1 MGRTLDIGTR
11 IELVPMDP
19 HFHEITIGL
28 YRQERDGGPV
38 YRVHTY
44 SGRTGP
50 DERIAFVAD
59 AMTVLGGMERAPD
72 GLLRF
77 PCGEPHELACRR
89 VFLEACKLASGS
101 EVDARPLTILDRKS
115 GLNITLS
122 RLGEGAYRV
131 GAEGEG
137 KDGARRI
144 QVVAGGLV
152 KLGEMQSRGPDTVAF
167 SCGYAHDAAVGLLL
181 VRAPNVR
188 AAVREQEMT
197 GSRGVLTAP
206 SQQR

>member
-1 MGRTLDIGTR
+1 MGRILDIGGR
-11 IELVPMDP
+11 IELVSMDP

-44 SGRTGP
+44 SGRTGS

-89 VFLEACKLASGS
+89 IFLEACKLASGS
-101 EVDARPLTILDRKS
+101 EVVARPLTILDRKS
-115 GLNITLS
+115 GLNMTVS
-122 RLGEGAYRV
+122 GLGEGAYRV

-144 QVVAGGLV
+144 PVVAGGLV
-152 KLGEMQSRGPDTVAF
+152 KLGEMQSRSLDTVAF
-167 SCGYAHDAAVGLLL
+167 SCGYDHDAAVGLLL

-188 AAVREQEMT
+188 AAVREQDT
-197 GSRGVLTAP
+197 AGSRGVLAAP